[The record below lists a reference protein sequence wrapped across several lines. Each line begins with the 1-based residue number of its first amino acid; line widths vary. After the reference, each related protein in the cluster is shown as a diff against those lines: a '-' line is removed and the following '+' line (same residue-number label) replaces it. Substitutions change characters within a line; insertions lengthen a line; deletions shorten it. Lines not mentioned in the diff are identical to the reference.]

1 MKSLARFFSFLL
13 VVSVSIQVIA
23 QTPNA
28 INYQGVVRDGNGQL
42 LTNTALSA
50 QFTIKQNGPAGSTV
64 YRETHSITTNDYGL
78 FTLKVGGGTVDQG
91 SFSSIDWG
99 NGVYYLKVEAD
110 PDGGLNFVSLSTTQL
125 LSVPYALHAKTVD
138 NADDADA
145 DPSNEFQTL
154 TRNGTNI
161 ELSDGGGSV
170 PLFDDDASNEI
181 QTITKNGNTIEL
193 SLVGGSVTLDDDDAT
208 NELQT
213 LSRTGDTVR
222 LSQGGGQFIDQKNDA
237 DADPSNELQT
247 ISKSGNQIILSNG
260 GGIIVDDI
268 NDADA
273 DAGNELQT
281 LTRSGVDLTLSNGG
295 GTINAPA
302 STGLKYIICIEGA
315 SPPTSGT
322 PQTVPMLGEI
332 KLFAGSFAPA
342 GWTFC
347 EGQILPI
354 NNFPTLFSVIG
365 TTYGGNGVSTFQLPD
380 LTNKTAHHRQ

>member
-1 MKSLARFFSFLL
+1 MKYFYTFLICVL
-13 VVSVSIQVIA
+13 TYSV
-23 QTPNA
+23 
-28 INYQGVVRDGNGQL
+28 
-42 LTNTALSA
+42 LSA
-50 QFTIKQNGPAGSTV
+50 QSPEAFTYQAVLRDASGQLVAGENVVVRISILSSGVQGSTEYAELHNV
-64 YRETHSITTNDYGL
+64 STNDYGL
-78 FTLKVGGGTVDQG
+78 FTIKVGGGTVDQG

-181 QTITKNGNTIEL
+181 QTITKSGNTIEL

-237 DADPSNELQT
+237 DADPSNELQN

-281 LTRSGVDLTLSNGG
+281 LTRNGVDLTLSNGG

-315 SPPTSGT
+315 VPPTSGT

-332 KLFAGSFAPA
+332 KLFAGNFAPA

-354 NNFPTLFSVIG
+354 ANFPGLFSILG
-365 TTYGGNGVSTFQLPD
+365 TTYGGNGSSTFHLPD